1 MKKAIAILLTVITV
15 CLAFASCG
23 SKKTEASYKLGDT
36 VSTDIF
42 EFTLNAAQ
50 FTIAL
55 NNVKDDNYFTPKEF
69 DPADDSNNPYVAPTG
84 STYAAFSYT
93 VKNLD
98 RTDATFHSGS
108 FASVEYDGEKSSVLK
123 EGAYYLH
130 QNKNIMETNGSIR
143 EYPAGEWYSDPS
155 NNLHLMTGATET
167 RRSYIA
173 LGKNVEDLTSDV
185 CLTVSIPNSSGK
197 KVKFT
202 YVVTETDRAAY
213 DKPEIAI
220 TYEIA
225 VATFKKE
232 ASRKYFAEHL
242 NEYELLTDDALQVIK
257 RTTSWDVVYV
267 SSPGISWTGRFWFES
282 DGRIRDDYGYVN
294 ERTWEINGDTIIIDG
309 EYVCE
314 MRRIADRTYL
324 LTRDSE
330 PFLIMK

>member
-1 MKKAIAILLTVITV
+1 MKKTIAVLLAIITV
-15 CLAFASCG
+15 CLVFASCG
-23 SKKTEASYKLGDT
+23 VKKDEATYTLGDT

-55 NNVKDDNYFTPKEF
+55 NNVKDENYFTPKEF
-69 DPADDSNNPYVAPTG
+69 DAADDSDNPYVAPTG

-108 FASVEYDGEKSSVLK
+108 FATIEYDGEKSSVLE
-123 EGAYYLH
+123 EGAYYLY
-130 QNKNIMETNGSIR
+130 QNTNVMDTNGSIR
-143 EYPAGEWYSDPS
+143 EYSAGTWYSDPS
-155 NNLHLMTGATET
+155 DNLHLMTGATET

-173 LGKNVEDLTSDV
+173 LGKTVEDLTSDV
-185 CLTVSIPNSSGK
+185 CLTVSIPNSEGK

-202 YVVTETDRAAY
+202 YVVTENDRTTY

-225 VATFKKE
+225 VETFKE
-232 ASRKYFAEHL
+232 ESSRKYFAEHL
-242 NEYELLTDDALQVIK
+242 NEYELLTGDALQVVG
-257 RTTSWDVVYV
+257 RTTSWNVVYV
-267 SSPGISWTGRFWFES
+267 KQPGISWTGKFWFES

-330 PFLIMK
+330 PFLLMK